1 MVSRAALLMA
11 LLAVAPPA
19 ASQVTPREIAE
30 TADISGL
37 VASPDGEWLAYR
49 IERPSTL
56 TNRIDVDWY
65 IVPADGSAPPRAL
78 GRTGEAWWDDAGV
91 VAAGEGKWSPD
102 SRHLVVRALV
112 DDRIALWSSPVDG
125 SGFELIA
132 AGEGD
137 IEAFAFGADG
147 SLVTSEGPARDRI
160 ARAEERER
168 ESGILVDGRT
178 DLAQPL
184 FRGALIRGRASSQRF
199 SNDWFDRAPL
209 LASEPRK
216 TETRTPE
223 GTERLATESEA
234 TLLAPLAPSWLVVTS
249 DLPMNLRAAVESR
262 GTCKTKVGCPA
273 DAPHLSWWLPRAGGD
288 ALVALRDADYRQ
300 TLLSWSAE
308 TRDLTLLASSPG
320 QLSGGRFDFDPC
332 TAATDAVFCIE
343 AAPDIPPRLVRIDW
357 SGQKRVIDSP
367 NPYPNPNPDRDG
379 LLVETIAWQASGS
392 RASGVLIRPKIPGR
406 LPLFVTYYN
415 CAGYLRGGVGD
426 EWPLRAMAA
435 HGIAALCINAVPG
448 EGGNKRYARGTA
460 AVEAAVKHLSDRGIV
475 DAAWV
480 GMGGLS
486 FGSEVTMWT
495 AMHSDILKAIS
506 IASVQMEPSYYWFN
520 ARPGRETFSETLRK
534 TWNLGAPDETPD
546 QWKTLSPAL
555 NIDRI
560 KAPILMQF
568 PEQEARLSIELVSR
582 LAIARM
588 GETHIFPYAPHVK
601 VEPRQK
607 LAAYE
612 RNLDWFRYWLKG
624 EKDPSAAKADQYR
637 RWAKLGSRET
647 PASTARTQRSISPI
661 SIKRK

>member
-1 MVSRAALLMA
+1 MVSRAALLIA
-11 LLAVAPPA
+11 LLAAAAPA

-30 TADISGL
+30 IADISGL
-37 VASPDGEWLAYR
+37 AASPDGKWIAYR

-65 IVPADGSAPPRAL
+65 IVPADGSAAPRRL
-78 GRTGEAWWDDAGV
+78 GRAGEAWWDDAGV
-91 VAAGEGKWSPD
+91 VLPGEAKWSPD
-102 SRHLVVRALV
+102 SQHLVVRALI
-112 DDRIALWSSPVDG
+112 DGRIALWSSPIDG
-125 SGFELIA
+125 SGFRLIA

-137 IEAFAFGADG
+137 IEAFAFGDDG

-168 ESGILVDGRT
+168 ETGILVDGRT

-199 SNDWFDRAPL
+199 SNDWFDRSPL
-209 LASEPRK
+209 LASVPRK
-216 TETRTPE
+216 IETRTSD
-223 GTERLATESEA
+223 GAERPATESEA
-234 TLLAPLAPSWLVVTS
+234 DLLAPPAPSWLSLTS
-249 DLPMNLRAAVESR
+249 DLPFGLRAAVEAL
-262 GTCKTKVGCPA
+262 GACKTKLGCPA
-273 DAPHLSWWLPRAGGD
+273 DAPRLSWWLPRAGGD

-300 TLLSWSAE
+300 SLLAWSAG
-308 TRDLTLLASSPG
+308 TRDLQPLVSSAG
-320 QLSGGRFDFDPC
+320 LLSGSRFDFDPC
-332 TAATDAVFCIE
+332 TAAADAVFCIE
-343 AAPDIPPRLVRIDW
+343 AAPDIAPRLVRIDW

-367 NPYPNPNPDRDG
+367 NPYPNPDRDG
-379 LLVETIAWQASGS
+379 LLVETIAWQVSGS
-392 RASGVLIRPKIPGR
+392 RASGVLIRPEIPGR

-475 DAAWV
+475 DAARV

-495 AMHSDILKAIS
+495 AMHSDILEAIS

-534 TWNLGAPDETPD
+534 TWELGAPDETPK
-546 QWKTLSPAL
+546 QWKALSPAL

-607 LAAYE
+607 LAVYE
-612 RNLDWFRYWLKG
+612 RNLDWFLYWLKG
-624 EKDPSAAKADQYR
+624 EKDMSAAKADQYR
-637 RWAKLGSRET
+637 RWAKLGSREA

>member
-1 MVSRAALLMA
+1 MVSRAALLIA
-11 LLAVAPPA
+11 LLAATPPA
-19 ASQVTPREIAE
+19 AGQVTPRAIAE
-30 TADISGL
+30 IADISGL
-37 VASPDGEWLAYR
+37 AASPDGQWIAYR
-49 IERPSTL
+49 VERPSTL

-65 IVPADGSAPPRAL
+65 IVPADGSAAPLHL

-91 VAAGEGKWSPD
+91 VAPGEAKWSSD
-102 SRHLVVRALV
+102 SRHLVVRALI
-112 DDRIALWSSPVDG
+112 DGRIALWSSPVDG

-137 IEAFAFGADG
+137 IEAFAFGANG
-147 SLVTSEGPARDRI
+147 SLVTRQGPARDRI
-160 ARAEERER
+160 ARAEEHER
-168 ESGILVDGRT
+168 ETGILVDGHT

-209 LASEPRK
+209 LASLPRK
-216 TETRTPE
+216 TETRTLD
-223 GTERLATESEA
+223 GSERPATEGEA
-234 TLLAPLAPSWLVVTS
+234 ELLAPPPPSWLLLTS
-249 DLPMNLRAAVESR
+249 DLPTDIGAAVEAR
-262 GTCKTKVGCPA
+262 GVCKTKLGCPA
-273 DAPHLSWWLPRAGGD
+273 EAPRLSWWLPRAGGD

-300 TLLSWSAE
+300 SLLSWSAL
-308 TRDLTLLASSPG
+308 TRDLKLLASSPG
-320 QLSGGRFDFDPC
+320 LLSGSRFDFDPC
-332 TAATDAVFCIE
+332 AAATGAVFCIE

-357 SGQKRVIDSP
+357 SGKKRVIASP
-367 NPYPNPNPDRDG
+367 NPYPNPDRDG
-379 LLVETIAWQASGS
+379 LLVETIAWQVSGS
-392 RASGVLIRPKIPGR
+392 RASGVLIRPKFPGR

-435 HGIAALCINAVPG
+435 HGIAALCVNAVPG

-460 AVEAAVKHLSDRGIV
+460 AVEAAVELLADRGIV
-475 DAAWV
+475 DAARV

-495 AMHSDILKAIS
+495 AMHSDLLKAIS
-506 IASVQMEPSYYWFN
+506 IASVQMEPTYYWFN
-520 ARPGRETFSETLRK
+520 ARPGRETFAETLRK
-534 TWNLGAPDETPD
+534 TWDLGAPDETPAR
-546 QWKTLSPAL
+546 WKALSPAR

-582 LAIARM
+582 LATARM

-607 LAAYE
+607 LAVYE

-624 EKDPSAAKADQYR
+624 EKNSSPAKADQYR
-637 RWAKLGSRET
+637 RWSKLGPRDT
-647 PASTARTQRSISPI
+647 LASTARTQRSISPI
-661 SIKRK
+661 SINRK

>member
-1 MVSRAALLMA
+1 
-11 LLAVAPPA
+11 
-19 ASQVTPREIAE
+19 
-30 TADISGL
+30 
-37 VASPDGEWLAYR
+37 
-49 IERPSTL
+49 
-56 TNRIDVDWY
+56 
-65 IVPADGSAPPRAL
+65 
-78 GRTGEAWWDDAGV
+78 
-91 VAAGEGKWSPD
+91 
-102 SRHLVVRALV
+102 
-112 DDRIALWSSPVDG
+112 
-125 SGFELIA
+125 
-132 AGEGD
+132 
-137 IEAFAFGADG
+137 
-147 SLVTSEGPARDRI
+147 
-160 ARAEERER
+160 
-168 ESGILVDGRT
+168 
-178 DLAQPL
+178 
-184 FRGALIRGRASSQRF
+184 
-199 SNDWFDRAPL
+199 
-209 LASEPRK
+209 
-216 TETRTPE
+216 
-223 GTERLATESEA
+223 
-234 TLLAPLAPSWLVVTS
+234 
-249 DLPMNLRAAVESR
+249 
-262 GTCKTKVGCPA
+262 
-273 DAPHLSWWLPRAGGD
+273 
-288 ALVALRDADYRQ
+288 
-300 TLLSWSAE
+300 
-308 TRDLTLLASSPG
+308 
-320 QLSGGRFDFDPC
+320 
-332 TAATDAVFCIE
+332 
-343 AAPDIPPRLVRIDW
+343 
-357 SGQKRVIDSP
+357 
-367 NPYPNPNPDRDG
+367 
-379 LLVETIAWQASGS
+379 
-392 RASGVLIRPKIPGR
+392 
-406 LPLFVTYYN
+406 
-415 CAGYLRGGVGD
+415 
-426 EWPLRAMAA
+426 MAA

>member
-1 MVSRAALLMA
+1 MVSRAALLIA
-11 LLAVAPPA
+11 LLAAAPPA
-19 ASQVTPREIAE
+19 ASQVTPRAIAE
-30 TADISGL
+30 IADISGL
-37 VASPDGEWLAYR
+37 AASPDGQWVAYR
-49 IERPSTL
+49 VERPSTL

-65 IVPADGSAPPRAL
+65 IVPADGSAAPRAL

-91 VAAGEGKWSPD
+91 VAPGEAKWSPD

-112 DDRIALWSSPVDG
+112 DGRIALWSSPVDG

-132 AGEGD
+132 AGDGD

-147 SLVTSEGPARDRI
+147 SLVTSEGPSRDRI

-168 ESGILVDGRT
+168 ETGILVDGHT

-184 FRGALIRGRASSQRF
+184 FHGALIRGRASSQRF

-209 LASEPRK
+209 LASQPRK
-216 TETRTPE
+216 TETRTPD
-223 GTERLATESEA
+223 GAERPATESEA
-234 TLLAPLAPSWLVVTS
+234 KRLAPPAPSWLLLTS
-249 DLPMNLRAAVESR
+249 DLPGDLGAAVEAR
-262 GTCKTKVGCPA
+262 GTCKTKLGCPA
-273 DAPHLSWWLPRAGGD
+273 DAPRLSWWLPRAGGD

-300 TLLSWSAE
+300 SLLSWSAA
-308 TRDLTLLASSPG
+308 TRDLKLLASSAG
-320 QLSGGRFDFDPC
+320 LLSGGRFDFDPC
-332 TAATDAVFCIE
+332 TAAPGAVFCIE

-367 NPYPNPNPDRDG
+367 TPYPNPDRDG
-379 LLVETIAWQASGS
+379 LLVETIAWEVGGS

-460 AVEAAVKHLSDRGIV
+460 AVEAAVELLADRGLV
-475 DAAWV
+475 DAARV

-495 AMHSDILKAIS
+495 AMHSDLLKAIS
-506 IASVQMEPSYYWFN
+506 IASVQMEPTYYWFN
-520 ARPGRETFSETLRK
+520 ARPGRETFAETLRK
-534 TWNLGAPDETPD
+534 TWDLGAPDETPE
-546 QWKTLSPAL
+546 QWKALSPAR

-582 LAIARM
+582 LATARM

-624 EKDPSAAKADQYR
+624 EMDASPAKADQYR
-637 RWAKLGSRET
+637 RWAKLGPRGT

-661 SIKRK
+661 SINRK

>member
-11 LLAVAPPA
+11 LLAAAPPA

-30 TADISGL
+30 IADISGL
-37 VASPDGEWLAYR
+37 VTSPDGQWIAYR

-65 IVPADGSAPPRAL
+65 IVPADGSAAPRGL

-91 VAAGEGKWSPD
+91 VAPGEAKWSPD
-102 SRHLVVRALV
+102 SRHLVVRALI
-112 DDRIALWSSPVDG
+112 DGRLALWSSPVDG
-125 SGFELIA
+125 SGFKMIA
-132 AGEGD
+132 ASEGD

-147 SLVTSEGPARDRI
+147 SLVTSKGPARDLI
-160 ARAEERER
+160 ARAEETER
-168 ESGILVDGRT
+168 EAGILVDGRT
-178 DLAQPL
+178 DLGQPL

-209 LASEPRK
+209 LASETRK

-223 GTERLATESEA
+223 GTERPATESEA
-234 TLLAPLAPSWLVVTS
+234 KLLAPPPPSWLLVTG
-249 DLPMNLRAAVESR
+249 DLPTDLRTAVEAR
-262 GTCKTKVGCPA
+262 GTCKTKPGCPT
-273 DAPHLSWWLPRAGGD
+273 DAPRLSWWLPRAKGD
-288 ALVALRDADYRQ
+288 ALVALRDGDYRQ
-300 TLLSWSAE
+300 SLLSWSAE
-308 TRDLTLLASSPG
+308 TRDLKLLQSSPG
-320 QLSGGRFDFDPC
+320 QLSGGRFDFEPC

-343 AAPDIPPRLVRIDW
+343 AAPGIPPRLLRIDW
-357 SGQKRVIDSP
+357 SGHKQVIDSP
-367 NPYPNPNPDRDG
+367 NPYPNPDRDG
-379 LLVETIAWQASGS
+379 LLVETIAWQVSGS

-426 EWPLRAMAA
+426 EWPLRAMAT
-435 HGIAALCINAVPG
+435 HGIAALCVNAVPG

-475 DAAWV
+475 DAARV

-534 TWNLGAPDETPD
+534 TWDLGAPGETPK

-560 KAPILMQF
+560 HAPILMQF
-568 PEQEARLSIELVSR
+568 PEQEARLSIELISR
-582 LAIARM
+582 LATVRM

-624 EKDPSAAKADQYR
+624 EKDLSPAKADQYR
-637 RWAKLGSRET
+637 RWEKLGLRGT